1 MKFEWD
7 EQKSHAN
14 NAKHGIDFE
23 TATKMWN
30 DDGRIEI
37 QTTFPDET
45 RCIMIGQI
53 GRKLWTAV
61 FTRRGESIR
70 IISVR
75 RARRKEVALYEKEK
89 SS

>member
-30 DDGRIEI
+30 DGGRIEI

-45 RCIMIGQI
+45 RCIMIGRI

-61 FTRRGESIR
+61 FTRRGESTR

-75 RARRKEVALYEKEK
+75 WARRREAALYEKK
-89 SS
+89 NS

>member
-23 TATKMWN
+23 TATQLWN
-30 DDGRIEI
+30 DGGRVEIHTSFPDEKRNIMIGRIE
-37 QTTFPDET
+37 
-45 RCIMIGQI
+45 RN
-53 GRKLWTAV
+53 LWAAI
-61 FTRRGESIR
+61 FTPRVGTIR

-75 RARRKEVALYEKEK
+75 RARSKEVALYEKEK